1 MNVKL
6 IFLYFSAYNIL
17 ETCIVIPCKSLNDC
31 GLKELVTCA
40 ETSWSSYSPD
50 PKSDIKSINK
60 ESGTLN
66 R

>member
-1 MNVKL
+1 M
-6 IFLYFSAYNIL
+6 
-17 ETCIVIPCKSLNDC
+17 ETCVVVPCKSLSDC
-31 GLKELVTCA
+31 GLKKLVTCA

-50 PKSDIKSINK
+50 PKSDITSINK

>member
-1 MNVKL
+1 MLL
-6 IFLYFSAYNIL
+6 ILFNLSAYNVI
-17 ETCIVIPCKSLNDC
+17 ETCIVTPSKLFNDC
-31 GLKELVTCA
+31 GLKKLVKCA

-50 PKSDIKSINK
+50 PKSEITSINK

>member
-1 MNVKL
+1 MSL
-6 IFLYFSAYNIL
+6 FSHFSAYNII
-17 ETCIVIPCKSLNDC
+17 ETCIVVPYKSVSEC
-31 GLKELVTCA
+31 GLKKLVTCS

-50 PKSDIKSINK
+50 PKSEITSINK